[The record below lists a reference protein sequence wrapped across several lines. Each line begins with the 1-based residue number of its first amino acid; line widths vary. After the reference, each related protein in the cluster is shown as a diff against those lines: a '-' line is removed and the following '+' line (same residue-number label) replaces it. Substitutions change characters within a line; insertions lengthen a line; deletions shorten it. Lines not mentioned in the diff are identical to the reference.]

1 LIESLEK
8 EQQDIRSALADSS
21 LFAKDPAK
29 AAALFARVAQID
41 EALLAALERWEALSA
56 ARRCSVRACS
66 AFNPEELTALLV
78 LSTAASFTPG
88 PNTALSTAIAANQGL
103 RAALKFIVSVP
114 IGWGLLL
121 SLCMV
126 GMGQLVLAA
135 PALRWLIMLGGTL
148 DLFVDG
154 LQFVGHAA
162 IRAQADSKAFEHHI
176 FARCGGSVFLNIKAW
191 MFALSVVAGW
201 VLGKDNALER
211 CLVLL
216 PLMMGYGLCSSLT
229 YALMGSLLR
238 DRLSHGDRLL
248 VFNRS
253 MAVAL
258 VLTAVWMFQTGL

>member
-1 LIESLEK
+1 M
-8 EQQDIRSALADSS
+8 
-21 LFAKDPAK
+21 
-29 AAALFARVAQID
+29 
-41 EALLAALERWEALSA
+41 
-56 ARRCSVRACS
+56 SV
-66 AFNPEELTALLV
+66 FNPEELTALLV

-88 PNTALSTAIAANQGL
+88 PNTALSTAIAANQGM

-126 GMGQLVLAA
+126 GMGQLVLAV
-135 PALRWLIMLGGTL
+135 PALRWLIMLGGTSYL
-148 DLFVDG
+148 LWMAFNLWG
-154 LQFVGHAA
+154 TQQL
-162 IRAQADSKAFEHHI
+162 AQADSKRLNITFLQGVA
-176 FARCGGSVFLNIKAW
+176 VQFLNIKAW

-216 PLMMGYGLCSSLT
+216 PLMMGYGLCSNLT

-238 DRLSHGDRLL
+238 DWLSHGNRLL

-258 VLTAVWMFQTGL
+258 VLTAVWMFQTGI